1 MHFFHLKS
9 SFHSEDIYFFVLTFW
24 SCRKNSLARKIR
36 LVSKFILSEP
46 GEKTI
51 AKHILPNTLQNKGIQ
66 TMKFWSGNRI

>member
-24 SCRKNSLARKIR
+24 SCRKNGLARKIR

-46 GEKTI
+46 SEKTI